1 MKKVW
6 SSVVTTVCVCCIF
19 ATGAFAASKADV
31 LYTDAQRLEK
41 VAQYTE
47 AADSYKKALPLYE
60 KDGNGVKAARCRAG
74 FRRIHKIKIDYPYT
88 EEQAKEAIRKQF
100 PKVPTERIVAWLKG
114 SNVERLVI
122 DGTPHY
128 FYSIDRNF
136 AFRNYDV
143 GRSCEPIHRKY
154 TTYYKI
160 IRALIERNAREVLPE
175 GAVFPYKNPA
185 VYRGKWSITVRH
197 SELPRNGILKIWMP
211 LPILVG
217 PQSDVRDIS
226 ISPAAYVKL
235 PARTDADIGLVYLE
249 VPLEE
254 LEDDLAI
261 TASFSFTHYEQRFVI
276 DPNNIGS
283 YDKNDDL
290 YRTYTA
296 SRGNTTITEAI
307 RKQAKTIVGNE
318 KNPYRAARKIYDFV
332 VSRVYYSIMPHYSLN
347 ARNYPESVYVHRQG
361 YGDCGAQ
368 SSYFCALCRAVGI
381 PARSTGGYQM
391 VETTGIGSGH
401 FWAQFYLPNYGWIPV
416 DTSIAQLPDYLP
428 ELSDTESAQYKD
440 YFFANLDPYRLVIQK
455 DIDLPLTP
463 PATEPIMLPMAIQ
476 NAEALCDTM
485 LEHPGALV
493 SENWKYEI
501 RPIEEGSRRE

>member
-1 MKKVW
+1 
-6 SSVVTTVCVCCIF
+6 
-19 ATGAFAASKADV
+19 
-31 LYTDAQRLEK
+31 
-41 VAQYTE
+41 
-47 AADSYKKALPLYE
+47 
-60 KDGNGVKAARCRAG
+60 
-74 FRRIHKIKIDYPYT
+74 
-88 EEQAKEAIRKQF
+88 
-100 PKVPTERIVAWLKG
+100 
-114 SNVERLVI
+114 
-122 DGTPHY
+122 
-128 FYSIDRNF
+128 
-136 AFRNYDV
+136 
-143 GRSCEPIHRKY
+143 
-154 TTYYKI
+154 
-160 IRALIERNAREVLPE
+160 
-175 GAVFPYKNPA
+175 
-185 VYRGKWSITVRH
+185 
-197 SELPRNGILKIWMP
+197 
-211 LPILVG
+211 
-217 PQSDVRDIS
+217 
-226 ISPAAYVKL
+226 
-235 PARTDADIGLVYLE
+235 
-249 VPLEE
+249 
-254 LEDDLAI
+254 
-261 TASFSFTHYEQRFVI
+261 VI